1 MLKNKKMIV
10 IISTAVIMVVA
21 VIIIAVILLNK
32 NKEKQNQ
39 YNNVIEENI
48 DREKLEMEF
57 KQPFSNNENEYVE
70 IRQKVEQAKVGK
82 YDVTAKIPKITI
94 EEAEAEELNQE
105 IYRLAASI
113 INQATKADKYVKYD
127 MEYITYLNRN
137 VLSIVIRFTIKEGAN
152 PRRIIIKTYNYDIV
166 ENKQVKITDIID
178 REKENKIQEEINN
191 KIEESNIRANQSISK
206 GYTAYVR
213 DTESKIYKIENATEF
228 FIGNDNILYIIYAY
242 GNQDYTDEMD
252 LIMYK
257 L

>member
-32 NKEKQNQ
+32 NKEKQNE
-39 YNNVIEENI
+39 YNNVIEESI

-70 IRQKVEQAKVGK
+70 IRQEVEQAKVGK

-213 DTESKIYKIENATEF
+213 ETESKIYKIENATEF

>member
-32 NKEKQNQ
+32 NKEKQNE
-39 YNNVIEENI
+39 YNNVIEESI

-70 IRQKVEQAKVGK
+70 IRQEVEQAKVGK

-166 ENKQVKITDIID
+166 ENK
-178 REKENKIQEEINN
+178 IQEEINN

>member
-1 MLKNKKMIV
+1 MIV